1 LQPERDSPGKLARS
15 VGKVIVIICANQ
27 STIVADTLDARIH
40 IYAWR
45 AIISP
50 NTLPEAGEKII
61 DCD

>member
-1 LQPERDSPGKLARS
+1 M
-15 VGKVIVIICANQ
+15 IVIICANQ
-27 STIVADTLDARIH
+27 PTIVADTLGARIH

-61 DCD
+61 DYD